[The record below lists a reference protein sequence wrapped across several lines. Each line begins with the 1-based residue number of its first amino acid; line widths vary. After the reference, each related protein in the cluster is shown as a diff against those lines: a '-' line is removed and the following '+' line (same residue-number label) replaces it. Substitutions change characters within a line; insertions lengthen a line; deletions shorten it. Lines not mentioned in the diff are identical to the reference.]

1 MQRSIGKE
9 RATVLPKESPLIL
22 WSGNRPR
29 KDATRSTLMLVI
41 LLKDQPK
48 VLVLS
53 GRRLFM
59 ELGIKRKLLE
69 APMQPR
75 QQRLYLLSKV
85 GEDFEAMNVVFEGD
99 FGLECR

>member
-1 MQRSIGKE
+1 MFVSDSRYHIVAVHDAGMQRSIGKE

-48 VLVLS
+48 VILALNADDSHMPVA
-53 GRRLFM
+53 
-59 ELGIKRKLLE
+59 EH
-69 APMQPR
+69 
-75 QQRLYLLSKV
+75 
-85 GEDFEAMNVVFEGD
+85 
-99 FGLECR
+99 